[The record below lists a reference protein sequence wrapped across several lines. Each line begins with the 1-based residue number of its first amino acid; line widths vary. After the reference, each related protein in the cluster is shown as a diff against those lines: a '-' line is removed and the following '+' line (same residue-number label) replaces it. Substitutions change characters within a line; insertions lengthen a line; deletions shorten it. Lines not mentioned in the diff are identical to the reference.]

1 MQIKF
6 LPENERPVEK
16 AMRQGIGILSNSE
29 LIALILHTG
38 TRNKSAIGLGEDVLS
53 SFSDGISGL
62 GGCSMEDLLHID
74 GIGPSKACSLMAA
87 VELGKRIASAMPKER
102 TVIHGSEDVARL
114 VMEEMR
120 YLKKEHFRCVLVN
133 AKGEIITVDDVS
145 VGELS
150 STVIHPREVFQAAVR
165 KSASA
170 VIFIHNHPSGDPTPS
185 REDIQTTERLI
196 DAGRLLGIRVLDH
209 VIIGNGRFES
219 LGAMGLI

>member
-1 MQIKF
+1 
-6 LPENERPVEK
+6 
-16 AMRQGIGILSNSE
+16 
-29 LIALILHTG
+29 
-38 TRNKSAIGLGEDVLS
+38 
-53 SFSDGISGL
+53 
-62 GGCSMEDLLHID
+62 
-74 GIGPSKACSLMAA
+74 
-87 VELGKRIASAMPKER
+87 
-102 TVIHGSEDVARL
+102 
-114 VMEEMR
+114 MEEMR

>member
-1 MQIKF
+1 
-6 LPENERPVEK
+6 
-16 AMRQGIGILSNSE
+16 
-29 LIALILHTG
+29 
-38 TRNKSAIGLGEDVLS
+38 
-53 SFSDGISGL
+53 
-62 GGCSMEDLLHID
+62 MEDLLHID
-74 GIGPSKACSLMAA
+74 GIGPSKACGVMALWNLA
-87 VELGKRIASAMPKER
+87 NGLRPQCRRNGQSSTALKMSPVLLWRKCGIW
-102 TVIHGSEDVARL
+102 
-114 VMEEMR
+114 
-120 YLKKEHFRCVLVN
+120 KKEHFRCVLVN